1 MPKKK
6 VELHDFYRDAGN
18 GRFVTE
24 DYADRHPK
32 TTEHERRPVPSPAPE
47 HKNPPRKGK

>member
-1 MPKKK
+1 MSKK
-6 VELHDFYRDAGN
+6 VELQDVYRDARN

-24 DYADRHPK
+24 EYADRHPK

-47 HKNPPRKGK
+47 HKHQPSRKGK